1 MKKASLLVTKMCSS
15 LLSLSVLSLA
25 LFRIGDCILIF
36 FEPKRPEN
44 IDNVSVKELMGGI
57 K

>member
-1 MKKASLLVTKMCSS
+1 MKKASLLVTKMCTC
-15 LLSLSVLSLA
+15 LLSFSVLSFS
-25 LFRIGDCILIF
+25 LFDIGDCILIF

-44 IDNVSVKELMGGI
+44 IDKVSIKELMSGI

>member
-1 MKKASLLVTKMCSS
+1 MKKARLLVTKMCSS

-25 LFRIGDCILIF
+25 VSKIGDCILIF

-44 IDNVSVKELMGGI
+44 IDNVSIKELMGDI

>member
-1 MKKASLLVTKMCSS
+1 MKKASLFVTKMCSC
-15 LLSLSVLSLA
+15 LLSLSVLSLS
-25 LFRIGDCILIF
+25 LFDIGDCILIF

-44 IDNVSVKELMGGI
+44 IDNVSVKDLMGGI

>member
-1 MKKASLLVTKMCSS
+1 MKKVRLLVTKMCSC
-15 LLSLSVLSLA
+15 LLSVSVLFLSMLD
-25 LFRIGDCILIF
+25 IGHCILIF

-44 IDNVSVKELMGGI
+44 MDNVSVKELMGGI

>member
-1 MKKASLLVTKMCSS
+1 MKKASLLVTKLCSC
-15 LLSLSVLSLA
+15 LLSFSVLSLS
-25 LFRIGDCILIF
+25 LFDIGDCILIF

-44 IDNVSVKELMGGI
+44 IGMVSLKELMGGI